1 MSLVGKDYLCYH
13 LWDKYIE
20 FENSQKQL
28 IQLATIYIN
37 MLKFPTKK
45 LHKYYGRYIIVS
57 SFPHYTTFFI
67 ANDSGF
73 MLSGTFAR

>member
-1 MSLVGKDYLCYH
+1 MSLVGKDYFCYH

-37 MLKFPTKK
+37 TLKFPTKK
-45 LHKYYGRYIIVS
+45 LHKYYERYVIVS
-57 SFPHYTTFFI
+57 SLDEEIVTFI
-67 ANDSGF
+67 
-73 MLSGTFAR
+73 